1 MEMSSTAAAQDA
13 PPAPATATAAAQAL
27 PLTQL
32 AEGQSARL
40 LDARLAAEDC
50 LLLSAL
56 GLTDHCR
63 LRLCKVGDPWIVQVR
78 TTRIGLAESVARNLI
93 VLPEPGAERLPH

>member
-1 MEMSSTAAAQDA
+1 MDMSSS
-13 PPAPATATAAAQAL
+13 AAQAL

-40 LDARLAAEDC
+40 LDARLASEDC
-50 LLLSAL
+50 LLLKAL

-63 LRLCKVGDPWIVQVR
+63 LRLCKCGDPWIVQVR
-78 TTRIGLAESVARNLI
+78 TTRIGLAESVARNLF
-93 VLPEPGAERLPH
+93 VLPEPRTEPAPH

>member
-1 MEMSSTAAAQDA
+1 MEMSSAATAQDA
-13 PPAPATATAAAQAL
+13 PQDSTKASAAAQAL

-40 LDARLAAEDC
+40 LDARLASEDC

-63 LRLCKVGDPWIVQVR
+63 LRLCKCGDPWIVQVR
-78 TTRIGLAESVARNLI
+78 TTRIGLAEAVARKLL
-93 VLPEPGAERLPH
+93 VLPEPHTGPSPH